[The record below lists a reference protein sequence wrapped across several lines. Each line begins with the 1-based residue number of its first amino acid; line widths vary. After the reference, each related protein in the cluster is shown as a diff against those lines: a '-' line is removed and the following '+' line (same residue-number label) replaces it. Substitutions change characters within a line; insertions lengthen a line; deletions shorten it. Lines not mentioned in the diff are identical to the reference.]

1 MTWVVV
7 VVIALAVVLTGL
19 YLSMTA
25 GRLDRLHLRIAAA
38 ERSLD
43 AHLLRRSSVAAE
55 IAAAGLLDP
64 AASIVI
70 AEAAHAARM
79 SQDAAIAHRSRSESD
94 LTAALSA
101 ALGDSED
108 VVAVCAD
115 EIGLA
120 LLSELEASWVRL
132 ELARRFH
139 NDAVRACR
147 QVRRQR
153 VVRWFRLA
161 GHTALPD
168 TWEMDDAVPVALSA
182 GLAEVQPGRPMG

>member
-7 VVIALAVVLTGL
+7 VVIVLAVVLLGL